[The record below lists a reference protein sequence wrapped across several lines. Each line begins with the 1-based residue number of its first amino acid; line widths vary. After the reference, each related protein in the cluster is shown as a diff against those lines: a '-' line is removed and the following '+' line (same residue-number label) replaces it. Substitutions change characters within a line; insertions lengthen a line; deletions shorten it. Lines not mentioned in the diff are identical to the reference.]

1 MMKRMEWRIGNGEQQ
16 VDSHSCSLL
25 TTSLHPQIK
34 ETAMTNLPITSNASQ
49 SANAAGTTKGNNAA
63 ADPAADAQAA
73 EPFASLL
80 ARKISGSISPGTGIA
95 QIAIAAGVI
104 APE

>member
-1 MMKRMEWRIGNGEQQ
+1 
-16 VDSHSCSLL
+16 
-25 TTSLHPQIK
+25 
-34 ETAMTNLPITSNASQ
+34 MTNLPITSNASQ
-49 SANAAGTTKGNNAA
+49 SANAAGATKGNNAA

-80 ARKISGSISPGTGIA
+80 ARQISGSVPPAAGIA
-95 QIAIAAGVI
+95 KMATAAGVI